1 MKVYSFAEFARRVLV
16 AAQKG
21 GLGQKDLKK
30 LERLLVKDGKRNKV
44 LASGLVSAMR
54 LGGSKEVKKLGQIFE
69 RASERIAAGKPPF
82 TATDADF
89 LRSTLKN
96 AGISEKTARWVRR
109 NVDELLADEIKEFSE
124 EGVVGTSVVPT
135 KKTWEEKKK
144 LALR

>member
-1 MKVYSFAEFARRVLV
+1 MRVYSFAEFAERVL
-16 AAQKG
+16 AAAKNG

-54 LGGSKEVKKLGQIFE
+54 VGGSKEVKKLSQIFE

-82 TATDADF
+82 TEIEAKF

-109 NVDELLADEIKEFSE
+109 NVDELLADEIKEFAE
-124 EGVVGTSVVPT
+124 ERVVGTSVVPT
-135 KKTWEEKKK
+135 KKIWEGKKK